1 MEIPVFTMEP
11 KDEPTSHD
19 VLEATLVG
27 TEALFA
33 SKGDMRRMLQQGG
46 VYANGRRLAPER
58 EPLAKDQLL
67 GGEYVLV
74 RKGAKT
80 YGLVKVR

>member
-1 MEIPVFTMEP
+1 
-11 KDEPTSHD
+11 
-19 VLEATLVG
+19 
-27 TEALFA
+27 
-33 SKGDMRRMLQQGG
+33 MRRMLQQGG